1 MTKLLS
7 MVTPDDVETQVLDWG
22 EFKWMNEPRVTGA
35 QKMIV
40 GIGRIKPG
48 LGHARHNHEDS
59 EEFIYFLE
67 GKAKQ
72 MIERP
77 DGEIQEQILGPGD
90 LIYIPQGAFHSTFN
104 VSEDGGDLKF
114 MCCYLNAGSELAIA
128 EAALEILPPK
138 NNWKEEA

>member
-1 MTKLLS
+1 MEKLLS
-7 MVTPDDVETQVLDWG
+7 MVTLDDVETQVLDWG
-22 EFKWMNEPRVTGA
+22 SFQWLNEPRVTGA

-48 LGHARHNHEDS
+48 MGHTRHNHEDS

-67 GKAKQ
+67 GKAHQ

-77 DGEIQEQILGPGD
+77 DGTQERDMGPGE
-90 LIYIPQGAFHSTFN
+90 LIYIPQGAYHSTMN
-104 VSEDGGDLKF
+104 IGDDDLVF

-128 EAALEILPPK
+128 EDAIEILPPK
-138 NNWKEEA
+138 NNWKEA